1 MRVSA
6 SSQMQCRKKAAISSQ
21 VMKFLMG
28 VLIFC
33 AWGSVSAAR
42 VEAQGHAL
50 PETIVNQ
57 LPKRVGAWTRG
68 DVPRRIESKG
78 IFEYMDGGGELYL
91 GYRFKFLEVHEYAS
105 ANEENILVE
114 LYWMESAD
122 DAYGLLSGDWGG
134 DAVDLSAPAAA
145 TTNPP
150 AADESR
156 ALYGAGL
163 LRIWSGN
170 LYARIMAYQETDES
184 KKAVLAI
191 GRAIVAGRSNSPAPL
206 LVKGLPAEF
215 TPRFRLQPKHIVFLR
230 SHLVLNSVYYLSSE
244 NLLDLGLGCE
254 VAAASYSS
262 SLPEAQGK
270 PVHLLLVRYPSTVD
284 ARQALKHFQR
294 IYLAE
299 KYHGPTGFAGD
310 QGIVQIEDGWLGFA
324 RTGSDLALVFE
335 CPDEESAK
343 LFMQGAAQ
351 IFQKIEVSHE

>member
-1 MRVSA
+1 MHVSA
-6 SSQMQCRKKAAISSQ
+6 CSQIHCSRRAAISSQ
-21 VMKFLMG
+21 IMKFLMG
-28 VLIFC
+28 VLVYYGC
-33 AWGSVSAAR
+33 GSVSVAQ
-42 VEAQGHAL
+42 VEAKGHAL

-68 DVPRRIESKG
+68 DVPRRVESKG
-78 IFEYMDGGGELYL
+78 IFEYMDGAGELYL
-91 GYRFKFLEVHEYAS
+91 GYRFKFLGVHEYAS
-105 ANEENILVE
+105 ANQENILVE

-134 DAVDLSAPAAA
+134 DAVDLSAQA
-145 TTNPP
+145 TARTNPP
-150 AADESR
+150 AADEIR

-170 LYARIMAYQETDES
+170 LYARIMAYQETEES
-184 KKAVLAI
+184 KQAVLTI
-191 GRAIVAGRSNSPAPL
+191 GRAIVSGRTNPPVPS
-206 LVKGLPAEF
+206 LVKGLPAEI
-215 TPRFRLQPKHIVFLR
+215 TPRFRLQPKHVVFLR

-254 VAAASYSS
+254 VAATSYSS
-262 SLPEAQGK
+262 NSPEAQGK
-270 PVHLLLVRYPSTVD
+270 PVHLLLVRYPSTED
-284 ARQALKHFQR
+284 ARQALTHFQR

-299 KYHGPTGFAGD
+299 KYHGPTGFSGE

-324 RTGSDLALVFE
+324 RTGSNLALVFE

-351 IFQKIEVSHE
+351 TFHKIEVSHE

>member
-1 MRVSA
+1 VVVSA
-6 SSQMQCRKKAAISSQ
+6 SSRVQCRKRAAISSQ
-21 VMKFLMG
+21 IVKFLVG
-28 VLIFC
+28 VFVFYAC
-33 AWGSVSAAR
+33 GSVSAAQ
-42 VEAQGHAL
+42 VEAKGHDQ

-105 ANEENILVE
+105 ANQENILVE

-150 AADESR
+150 ATGEIR

-191 GRAIVAGRSNSPAPL
+191 GEAIVSGRTNPPAPS
-206 LVKGLPAEF
+206 LVKELPAEI
-215 TPRFRLQPKHIVFLR
+215 TPRFRLQPKHTVFLR

-254 VAAASYSS
+254 VAVTSFSS

-270 PVHLLLVRYPSTVD
+270 PVHLLLVRYPSTED

-299 KYHGPTGFAGD
+299 KYHGPTGFSGD
-310 QGIVQIEDGWLGFA
+310 QGTVQIEDGWLGFA
-324 RTGSDLALVFE
+324 RTGSNLALVFE

-351 IFQKIEVSHE
+351 TFQKIEVSHE

>member
-1 MRVSA
+1 MLVSESA
-6 SSQMQCRKKAAISSQ
+6 QIQCMKRAAISSQ
-21 VMKFLMG
+21 VIQFLMG
-28 VLIFC
+28 VLIFY
-33 AWGSVSAAR
+33 ALELANVAQ
-42 VEAQGHAL
+42 VEPKGRAL

-68 DVPRRIESKG
+68 DVPSRVEPKG
-78 IFEYMDGGGELYL
+78 IFEYMDGAGELYL
-91 GYRFKFLEVHEYAS
+91 GYRFRFLEVHDYAS
-105 ANEENILVE
+105 ADQGNILVE

-122 DAYGLLSGDWGG
+122 DAYGLLSGDWDG
-134 DAVDLSAPAAA
+134 DVVDLDVQAAA
-145 TTNPP
+145 TTNLP
-150 AADESR
+150 ATDEIR

-170 LYARIMAYQETDES
+170 LYARIMAYEESDES

-191 GRAIVAGRSNSPAPL
+191 GRAIVAGRANFPAPS
-206 LVKGLPAEF
+206 LVKGLPAEM

-254 VAAASYSS
+254 VAATSFSS

-270 PVHLLLVRYPSTVD
+270 PVHLLLVRYPSAED
-284 ARQALKHFQR
+284 ARQALKHFQM

-299 KYHGPTGFAGD
+299 KYHGPTVFSGE

-324 RTGSDLALVFE
+324 RTGSNLALVFE
-335 CPDEESAK
+335 CPDQESAK
-343 LFMQGAAQ
+343 LFIQGAAQ
-351 IFQKIEVSHE
+351 TFHKIEVSHE